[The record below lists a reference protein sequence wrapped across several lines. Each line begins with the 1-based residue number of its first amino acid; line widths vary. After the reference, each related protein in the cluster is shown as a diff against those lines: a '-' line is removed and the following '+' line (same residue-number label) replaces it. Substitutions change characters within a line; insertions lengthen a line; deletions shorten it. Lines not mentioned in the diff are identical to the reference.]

1 MNESQYSFGDDALQ
15 KNFMI
20 ILWKVIRKKKKIF
33 ILRSE
38 WYRRAKQFD
47 YGKAPLAVTCELVS
61 TCNLGCS
68 MCYTITE
75 EFQDSVVGATR
86 MLIGI

>member
-1 MNESQYSFGDDALQ
+1 
-15 KNFMI
+15 MI
-20 ILWKVIRKKKKIF
+20 ILWKVIRKKKKKYLF
-33 ILRSE
+33 YRSE

-86 MLIGI
+86 MEYSKKSNII